1 MNETIYLDNSATT
14 VPSEA
19 SLQKMGEALRIC
31 FANPGSVHEAG
42 LQAQELL
49 EEARRQVASSLGVRR
64 ATEGQIIFTSGGTE
78 ANNLAIL
85 GSVFAKARPSRGK
98 ILITD
103 GEHPSVAQVAAKLAD
118 EGFVVSCIPTV
129 GGALDLDALE
139 AAANGDVLLAA
150 IMLVNNETG
159 ALYPIKEAVEL
170 LRRKS
175 PGAVIHCDAVQ
186 GYLRT
191 PFAVSS
197 LGVDTLSVSAHKIH
211 APKGAGALYV
221 SRNLLQRRRIA
232 PILYGGGQEGG
243 LRSGT
248 ENVPAIAAFGAAA
261 AEGMA
266 AAEER
271 RAQVAHLREY
281 LLARLPA
288 AVQVNTPAR
297 HVDAIVSIT
306 LPDVKSE
313 VMLRALSAR
322 KIYVSAGSACAA
334 RSGKVSST
342 LLAYGLS
349 GRQADCTL
357 RISLSHRNTEAELDR
372 FAAALAEEIGRLARI
387 R

>member
-1 MNETIYLDNSATT
+1 MNDTIYLDNSATT
-14 VPSEA
+14 EPSEA
-19 SLQKMGEALRIC
+19 SLQKMGEALRVC
-31 FANPGSVHEAG
+31 YANPGSVHAAG

-49 EEARRQVASSLGVRR
+49 EEARRQVTSSLGVRR
-64 ATEGQIIFTSGGTE
+64 PTEGQLFFTSGGTE

-85 GSVFAKARPSRGK
+85 GSVFAKAKPSRGK
-98 ILITD
+98 IILTD
-103 GEHPSVAQVAAKLAD
+103 SEHPSVAAVAAKLAT
-118 EGFVVSCIPTV
+118 EGFDLCCIPTV
-129 GGALDLDALE
+129 GGMLDLDALE
-139 AAANGDVLLAA
+139 AAADENVVLAA

-159 ALYPIKEAVEL
+159 ALYPIKEAAEL

-191 PFAVSS
+191 PFAASS

-211 APKGAGALYV
+211 APKGAGALFV
-221 SRNLLQRRRIA
+221 SRELLQRRRIA
-232 PILYGGGQEGG
+232 PILHGGGQEGG

-266 AAEER
+266 EAEAR
-271 RAQVAHLREY
+271 RAQVAHLRKY

-288 AVQVNTPAR
+288 TVQVNTPAR
-297 HVDAIVSIT
+297 HVEAIVSIT

-342 LLAYGLS
+342 LLAYGLPR
-349 GRQADCTL
+349 RQADCTL
-357 RISLSHRNTEAELDR
+357 RISLSHKNPEAELDR
-372 FAAALAEEIGRLARI
+372 FAAALAEELRRLARM